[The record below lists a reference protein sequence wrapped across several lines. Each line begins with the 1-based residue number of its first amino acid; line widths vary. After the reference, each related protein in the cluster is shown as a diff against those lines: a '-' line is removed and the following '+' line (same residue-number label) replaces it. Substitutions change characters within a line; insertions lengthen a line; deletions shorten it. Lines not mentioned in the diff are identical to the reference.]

1 MAANGRV
8 FLFLCTSVSVRL
20 PTYVPAQMA
29 KCVSGRKNC
38 QLGGGEITRERE
50 GGGSEKKAIS
60 PHFFAH
66 KKDIA
71 QTTACYVTI
80 ANATKKSH

>member
-50 GGGSEKKAIS
+50 GGGVKKKQF
-60 PHFFAH
+60 PHAH

-71 QTTACYVTI
+71 QTTACCVTI